1 MRTIPMMDEVYEAF
15 LQEYEM
21 QKCMGYVS
29 EEIDGF
35 TNFVFLTAGGSVLSA
50 GSVNRAIAN
59 ISEAYNSMET
69 NAARMEKRDPILLPH
84 FSAHNLRH
92 TFCTRFCENE
102 SNLKVIQS
110 VMGHKDISTTMD
122 IYAEATEEKKQ
133 EIMANLQGKI
143 FT

>member
-1 MRTIPMMDEVYEAF
+1 MGEVYEAF

-59 ISEAYNSMET
+59 ISEAYNSMEI
-69 NAARMEKRDPILLPH
+69 NASKMEIRIKIIMYCILLYKVVQ
-84 FSAHNLRH
+84 LRKIREVV
-92 TFCTRFCENE
+92 FIWQR
-102 SNLKVIQS
+102 Q
-110 VMGHKDISTTMD
+110 
-122 IYAEATEEKKQ
+122 KQ
-133 EIMANLQGKI
+133 QM
-143 FT
+143 